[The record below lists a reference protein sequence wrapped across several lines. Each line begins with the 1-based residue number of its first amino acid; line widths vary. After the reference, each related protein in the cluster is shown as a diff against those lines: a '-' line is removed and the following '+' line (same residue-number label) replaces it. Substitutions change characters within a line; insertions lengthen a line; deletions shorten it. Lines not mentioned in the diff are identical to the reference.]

1 LIKGGRMDIKRFI
14 SKKRRDFDVSISMIG
29 VIPLLVF
36 TYLIVARLATVSI
49 FVGQIGYIIFCTI
62 IVFLVGV
69 YVGKKMFRSLVD
81 EIMEK
86 NKRAAIT
93 ETALG
98 IGDQINNPLLAI
110 RGNLEI
116 VETYA
121 LENKLPDKLVDR
133 IRTIKDNIERIRQ
146 ITDKM
151 SSLSKLESSF
161 AESKRVMVD
170 FIKSS

>member
-1 LIKGGRMDIKRFI
+1 MDIKKLI
-14 SKKRRDFDVSISMIG
+14 AKNKRDFNISISMVG

-36 TYLIVARLATVSI
+36 TYLIIAKLATVRI
-49 FVGQIGYIIFCTI
+49 LVGQIGYIIFCTI

-69 YVGKKMFRSLVD
+69 FVGKKMFRSLVD

-86 NKRAAIT
+86 NKSAAIT

-98 IGDQINNPLLAI
+98 VGDQINNPLLAI

-116 VETYA
+116 IEMYA
-121 LENKLPDKLVDR
+121 LENKLPDKLIDR
-133 IRTIKDNIERIRQ
+133 IKTIKDNFERIRQ

-151 SSLSKLESSF
+151 SGMAKPKTTSITGKSS
-161 AESKRVMVD
+161 MVD
-170 FIKSS
+170 FINSK